1 MKSRFPRIR
10 LVALSTASAAARAG
24 SSSVSTDPTTR
35 WSEPSPLVARD
46 TITTVASKA
55 RTALTPNSSKTI
67 PSGTACARACTQAC
81 AAQRSSPACEASPSL
96 SPVNASESLHVR
108 PTFAR
113 HRPLGK
119 RSSTNSAKRRRSL
132 RGFGADMAFLGRAAS
147 VSDDR
152 GKAGK
157 AYATPRLQ
165 PPSVQVLGEEGG
177 EGVVGELLG
186 LGEQRGLRG
195 GRERIGGP
203 ERLALRARA
212 PEREHQIPH
221 RRIRAA
227 LGGDRHVPAT
237 VAMLDHSPCHRRLHE
252 VER

>member
-113 HRPLGK
+113 HLPLGK

-132 RGFGADMAFLGRAAS
+132 RGFGADMAFLGRAGS
-147 VSDDR
+147 GNDDR
-152 GKAGK
+152 EWSGQGLCHPPGPA
-157 AYATPRLQ
+157 
-165 PPSVQVLGEEGG
+165 PSVQVLGEEGG
-177 EGVVGELLG
+177 ERVVGELLG
-186 LGEQRGLRG
+186 LGEERGLG
-195 GRERIGGP
+195 GCGERVGRP
-203 ERLALRARA
+203 ERPALGARA
-212 PEREHQIPH
+212 PEREHQAPY

-227 LGGDRHVPAT
+227 LRGERHVPVT
-237 VAMLDHSPCHRRLHE
+237 IAM
-252 VER
+252 